1 MKKSSSAVS
10 VIGGAD
16 GPTSIFFKKNAKLTL
31 KQKIQRA
38 KNKIKQFYVDKT
50 LSCESHSLDE
60 VIEYIVNR
68 YGFAEVDKDAEEFPE
83 EYQQMRASFI
93 IQYAPELLGES
104 TACPKLKSESPKDVE
119 AYIRQSEERMQ
130 RAMEIPSTEFDI
142 DFHKFKKAFDDIN
155 DTMYIVIEKKYA
167 YIGGGAGGN
176 KKVVKNFQS
185 IYKDVYRYYGVTK
198 EDKVS
203 KSERYKDVVRTLS
216 Q

>member
-38 KNKIKQFYVDKT
+38 KNKIKRFYVDKT

-155 DTMYIVIEKKYA
+155 DTMYIVIEKNMHILAVGLVEIKRWL
-167 YIGGGAGGN
+167 
-176 KKVVKNFQS
+176 KTFRVS
-185 IYKDVYRYYGVTK
+185 IKIYTDIT
-198 EDKVS
+198 VS
-203 KSERYKDVVRTLS
+203 QKRIK
-216 Q
+216 

>member
-1 MKKSSSAVS
+1 M
-10 VIGGAD
+10 D
-16 GPTSIFFKKNAKLTL
+16 RPPFFKKNAKLTL

-38 KNKIKQFYVDKT
+38 KNKIKRFYVDKT

-119 AYIRQSEERMQ
+119 AYIRQSEVRMQ
-130 RAMEIPSTEFDI
+130 RAM
-142 DFHKFKKAFDDIN
+142 
-155 DTMYIVIEKKYA
+155 
-167 YIGGGAGGN
+167 
-176 KKVVKNFQS
+176 
-185 IYKDVYRYYGVTK
+185 
-198 EDKVS
+198 
-203 KSERYKDVVRTLS
+203 
-216 Q
+216 

>member
-1 MKKSSSAVS
+1 
-10 VIGGAD
+10 
-16 GPTSIFFKKNAKLTL
+16 
-31 KQKIQRA
+31 
-38 KNKIKQFYVDKT
+38 
-50 LSCESHSLDE
+50 
-60 VIEYIVNR
+60 
-68 YGFAEVDKDAEEFPE
+68 
-83 EYQQMRASFI
+83 
-93 IQYAPELLGES
+93 
-104 TACPKLKSESPKDVE
+104 
-119 AYIRQSEERMQ
+119 MQ

-185 IYKDVYRYYGVTK
+185 IYKDIYRYYGVTK

>member
-1 MKKSSSAVS
+1 MKKSASAVS

-16 GPTSIFFKKNAKLTL
+16 GPSSIFFKKNAKLTL

-38 KNKIKQFYVDKT
+38 KNKIKRFYVDKT

-155 DTMYIVIEKKYA
+155 DTMYIVIEKNMHILAVGLVEIKRWL
-167 YIGGGAGGN
+167 
-176 KKVVKNFQS
+176 KTFRVS
-185 IYKDVYRYYGVTK
+185 IKIYTDIT
-198 EDKVS
+198 VS
-203 KSERYKDVVRTLS
+203 QKRIK
-216 Q
+216 

>member
-1 MKKSSSAVS
+1 MINFILNRTGVYEKSASAVS

-16 GPTSIFFKKNAKLTL
+16 GTTSIFLRKCKTYSKTENSKS
-31 KQKIQRA
+31 
-38 KNKIKQFYVDKT
+38 KNKIKRFYVDKT

-68 YGFAEVDKDAEEFPE
+68 YRFAEVDKDAEEFPE

-155 DTMYIVIEKKYA
+155 DTMYIVIEKNMHILAVGLVEIKRWL
-167 YIGGGAGGN
+167 
-176 KKVVKNFQS
+176 KTFRVS
-185 IYKDVYRYYGVTK
+185 IKMYTDIT
-198 EDKVS
+198 VS
-203 KSERYKDVVRTLS
+203 QKRIK
-216 Q
+216 

>member
-1 MKKSSSAVS
+1 MKKSASAVS

-38 KNKIKQFYVDKT
+38 KNKIKRFYVDKT

-68 YGFAEVDKDAEEFPE
+68 YRFAEVDKDAEEFPE

-130 RAMEIPSTEFDI
+130 SAMEIPSTEFDI

-155 DTMYIVIEKKYA
+155 DTMYIVIEKNMHILAVGLVEIKRWL
-167 YIGGGAGGN
+167 
-176 KKVVKNFQS
+176 KTFRVS
-185 IYKDVYRYYGVTK
+185 IKIYTDIT
-198 EDKVS
+198 VS
-203 KSERYKDVVRTLS
+203 QKRIK
-216 Q
+216 

>member
-1 MKKSSSAVS
+1 MKKSASAVS

-38 KNKIKQFYVDKT
+38 KNKIKRFYVDKT

-68 YGFAEVDKDAEEFPE
+68 YRFAVVDKDAEEFPE

-155 DTMYIVIEKKYA
+155 DTMYIVIEKNMHILAVGLVEIKRWL
-167 YIGGGAGGN
+167 
-176 KKVVKNFQS
+176 KTFRVS
-185 IYKDVYRYYGVTK
+185 IKMYTDIT
-198 EDKVS
+198 VS
-203 KSERYKDVVRTLS
+203 QKRIK
-216 Q
+216 

>member
-1 MKKSSSAVS
+1 MKKSASAVS

-38 KNKIKQFYVDKT
+38 KNKIKRFYVDKT

-68 YGFAEVDKDAEEFPE
+68 YRFAEVDKDAEEFPE

-119 AYIRQSEERMQ
+119 AYIRQSEERMVTVHRQ
-130 RAMEIPSTEFDI
+130 AFSELKMPYDTVVAA
-142 DFHKFKKAFDDIN
+142 DFADLECEASAKSV
-155 DTMYIVIEKKYA
+155 T
-167 YIGGGAGGN
+167 GT
-176 KKVVKNFQS
+176 
-185 IYKDVYRYYGVTK
+185 RY
-198 EDKVS
+198 E
-203 KSERYKDVVRTLS
+203 
-216 Q
+216 

>member
-1 MKKSSSAVS
+1 MINFILNRTGVYEKSSSAVS

-31 KQKIQRA
+31 KQKIQRE
-38 KNKIKQFYVDKT
+38 KNKIKRFYVDKT

-155 DTMYIVIEKKYA
+155 DTMYIVIEKNMHILAVGLVEIKRWL
-167 YIGGGAGGN
+167 
-176 KKVVKNFQS
+176 KTFRVS
-185 IYKDVYRYYGVTK
+185 IKMYTDIT
-198 EDKVS
+198 VS
-203 KSERYKDVVRTLS
+203 QKRIK
-216 Q
+216 

>member
-38 KNKIKQFYVDKT
+38 KNKIKRFYVDKT

-83 EYQQMRASFI
+83 EY
-93 IQYAPELLGES
+93 Y
-104 TACPKLKSESPKDVE
+104 
-119 AYIRQSEERMQ
+119 
-130 RAMEIPSTEFDI
+130 
-142 DFHKFKKAFDDIN
+142 
-155 DTMYIVIEKKYA
+155 
-167 YIGGGAGGN
+167 
-176 KKVVKNFQS
+176 
-185 IYKDVYRYYGVTK
+185 
-198 EDKVS
+198 
-203 KSERYKDVVRTLS
+203 
-216 Q
+216 